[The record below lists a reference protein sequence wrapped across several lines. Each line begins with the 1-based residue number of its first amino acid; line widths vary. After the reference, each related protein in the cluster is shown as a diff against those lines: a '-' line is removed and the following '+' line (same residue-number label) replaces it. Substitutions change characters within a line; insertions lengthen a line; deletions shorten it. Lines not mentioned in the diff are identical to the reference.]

1 MVMRSPCTGGTA
13 AHGAVDVVAAVEVT
27 PVVTTVVVAA
37 VVEVTPVVPTVVV
50 AAVEVTP
57 VVPTVEVTPVVVAVV
72 EVTSSEVDD
81 NESSDSDDV
90 VCRCWWNWQN
100 TNMTYES

>member
-1 MVMRSPCTGGTA
+1 MERICLFLCASAYREGFT
-13 AHGAVDVVAAVEVT
+13 HGVPVLVVALV
-27 PVVTTVVVAA
+27 VVVAA
-37 VVEVTPVVPTVVV
+37 
-50 AAVEVTP
+50 
-57 VVPTVEVTPVVVAVV
+57 V